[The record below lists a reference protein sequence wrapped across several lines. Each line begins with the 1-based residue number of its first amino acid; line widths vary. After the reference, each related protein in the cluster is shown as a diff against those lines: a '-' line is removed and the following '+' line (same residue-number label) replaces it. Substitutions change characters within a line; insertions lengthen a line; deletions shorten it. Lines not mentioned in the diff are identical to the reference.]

1 MLKKE
6 FSIIYSVLI
15 FLGTLFMI
23 FYLFYPVLFKK
34 GTIPIKLGLDLRYGI
49 HLMLEVYD
57 PKLKQ
62 LSSTEM
68 QQIIN
73 ILEKRLNPTG
83 TQEIVVQ
90 QAGNNRI
97 IVEIPEVVDTNDAI
111 EKVTKV
117 GKLEFKVEE
126 YDPTTGSVYK
136 KTVLTGDSIIRASV
150 EFSPNS
156 GQPYVS
162 FSLDPKGAKIFEDIT
177 RQYLDKPIYIYFD
190 NKEISAPVVRS
201 VITGGS
207 GIIELGYDQD
217 KEKVLKEAKDL
228 AIYLNAGK
236 LQYPPKVLEA
246 YTIGPSLGEK
256 HLKKSLI
263 AGIIAL
269 FVVCIFMVIFYKFP
283 GLLADF
289 ALVSYTALFLTII
302 SVSNTVLTLGS
313 IAGIIL
319 SIGMAVDANIIIFE
333 RLKEEIRDNKPLNT
347 AIDLAFKRSFDTIL
361 DSHLTTIIAALILMI
376 FGTSV
381 IQGFGFALLWGN
393 VISFFTAIYITK
405 SFMYLAFYYNPKLIE
420 IR

>member
-6 FSIIYSVLI
+6 ISIIYSVLI
-15 FLGTLFMI
+15 ILGTLFMI
-23 FYLFYPVLFKK
+23 YYLFSPVLLKK
-34 GTIPIKLGLDLRYGI
+34 GGVPIKLGLDLRYGI

-62 LSSTEM
+62 LSNTEI
-68 QQIIN
+68 QQVIS

-83 TQEIVVQ
+83 TQEIVIQ

-97 IVEIPEVVDTNDAI
+97 IIEIPEVLDTNDAI
-111 EKVTKV
+111 EKVTKI

-126 YDPTTGSVYK
+126 YDPNIGNVYK
-136 KTVLTGDSIIRASV
+136 KTVLTGDSIIRATV
-150 EFSPNS
+150 EFNNA
-156 GQPYVS
+156 GQPYVA
-162 FSLDPKGAKIFEDIT
+162 FSLDAKGAKIFEEIT
-177 RQYLDKPIYIYFD
+177 RQYLNKPIYIYFD
-190 NKEISAPVVRS
+190 DKEISAPIVRS

-207 GIIELGYDQD
+207 GIIELGYNKD
-217 KEKVLKEAKDL
+217 KESVLKEAKDL
-228 AIYLNAGK
+228 AIYLNSGK
-236 LQYPPKVLEA
+236 LKYPPKILEA

-256 HLKKSLI
+256 HLKRSLI
-263 AGIIAL
+263 AGVIAL
-269 FVVCIFMVIFYKFP
+269 LIVCIFMLIFYRVP

-289 ALVSYTALFLTII
+289 ALLSYTALFLTII
-302 SVSNTVLTLGS
+302 SISNTVLTLGS

-376 FGTSV
+376 FGTSIILWV
-381 IQGFGFALLWGN
+381 CFALG
-393 VISFFTAIYITK
+393 
-405 SFMYLAFYYNPKLIE
+405 
-420 IR
+420 

>member
-6 FSIIYSVLI
+6 ISIIYSILI
-15 FLGTLFMI
+15 ILGTLFMI
-23 FYLFYPVLFKK
+23 YYLFSPVLSKK
-34 GTIPIKLGLDLRYGI
+34 GGVPIKLGLDLRYGI
-49 HLMLEVYD
+49 HLMLEIYD

-62 LSSTEM
+62 VSNTEI
-68 QQIIN
+68 QQVIN

-83 TQEIVVQ
+83 TQEIVIQ

-97 IVEIPEVVDTNDAI
+97 IIEIPEVLDTNDAI

-126 YDPTTGSVYK
+126 YDPNTGNVYK
-136 KTVLTGDSIIRASV
+136 KTVLTGDSIISARV
-150 EFSPNS
+150 EFNNA
-156 GQPYVS
+156 GQPYVA
-162 FSLDPKGAKIFEDIT
+162 FSLDNKGAKIFEEIT
-177 RQYLDKPIYIYFD
+177 RQYLNKPIYIYFD
-190 NKEISAPVVRS
+190 DKEISAPIVRS

-207 GIIELGYDQD
+207 GIIELGYNKD
-217 KEKVLKEAKDL
+217 KESLLKEAKDL
-228 AIYLNAGK
+228 AIYLNSGK
-236 LQYPPKVLEA
+236 LQYPPKILEA

-256 HLKKSLI
+256 HLKRSLI
-263 AGIIAL
+263 AGVIAL
-269 FVVCIFMVIFYKFP
+269 LIVCIFMVIFYRVP

-289 ALVSYTALFLTII
+289 ALLSYTALFLTII
-302 SVSNTVLTLGS
+302 SISNTVLTLGS

-376 FGTSV
+376 FGTSI

-405 SFMYLAFYYNPKLIE
+405 SFMYLIFYYNPKLIE
-420 IR
+420 IK

>member
-6 FSIIYSVLI
+6 ISIIYSILI
-15 FLGTLFMI
+15 ILGTLFMI
-23 FYLFYPVLFKK
+23 YYLFSPVLSKK
-34 GTIPIKLGLDLRYGI
+34 GGVPIKLGLDLRYGI
-49 HLMLEVYD
+49 HLMLEIYD

-62 LSSTEM
+62 ISNTEI
-68 QQIIN
+68 QQVIN

-83 TQEIVVQ
+83 TQEIVIQ

-97 IVEIPEVVDTNDAI
+97 IIEIPEVLDTNDAI

-126 YDPTTGSVYK
+126 YDPNTGNVYK
-136 KTVLTGDSIIRASV
+136 KTVLSGDSIISARV
-150 EFSPNS
+150 EFNNA
-156 GQPYVS
+156 GQPYVA
-162 FSLDPKGAKIFEDIT
+162 FSLDAKGAKIFEEIT
-177 RQYLDKPIYIYFD
+177 RQYLNKPIYIYFD
-190 NKEISAPVVRS
+190 DKEISAPIVRS

-207 GIIELGYDQD
+207 GIIELGYNKD
-217 KEKVLKEAKDL
+217 KESVLKEAKDL
-228 AIYLNAGK
+228 AIYLNSGK
-236 LQYPPKVLEA
+236 LQYPPKILEA

-256 HLKKSLI
+256 HLKRSLI
-263 AGIIAL
+263 AGVIAL
-269 FVVCIFMVIFYKFP
+269 LIVCIFMVIFYRVP

-289 ALVSYTALFLTII
+289 ALLSYTALFLTII
-302 SVSNTVLTLGS
+302 SISNTVLTLGS

-376 FGTSV
+376 FGTSI

-405 SFMYLAFYYNPKLIE
+405 SFMYLTFYYNPKLIE
-420 IR
+420 IK

>member
-6 FSIIYSVLI
+6 ISIIYSILI
-15 FLGTLFMI
+15 ILGTLFMI
-23 FYLFYPVLFKK
+23 YYLFSPVLSKK
-34 GTIPIKLGLDLRYGI
+34 GGVPIKLGLDLRYGI
-49 HLMLEVYD
+49 HLMLEIYD

-62 LSSTEM
+62 ISNTEI
-68 QQIIN
+68 QQVIN

-83 TQEIVVQ
+83 TQEIVIQ

-97 IVEIPEVVDTNDAI
+97 IIEIPEVLDTNDAI

-126 YDPTTGSVYK
+126 YEPNTGNVYK
-136 KTVLTGDSIIRASV
+136 KTVLSGDSIISARV
-150 EFSPNS
+150 EFNNA
-156 GQPYVS
+156 GQPYVA
-162 FSLDPKGAKIFEDIT
+162 FSLDTKGAKIFEEIT
-177 RQYLDKPIYIYFD
+177 RQYLNKPIYIYFD
-190 NKEISAPVVRS
+190 DKEISAPIVRS

-207 GIIELGYDQD
+207 GIIELGYNKD
-217 KEKVLKEAKDL
+217 KESVLKEAKDL
-228 AIYLNAGK
+228 AIYLNSGK
-236 LQYPPKVLEA
+236 LQYPPEILEA

-256 HLKKSLI
+256 HLKRSLI
-263 AGIIAL
+263 AGVIAL
-269 FVVCIFMVIFYKFP
+269 LIVCLFMVIFYRVP

-289 ALVSYTALFLTII
+289 ALLSYTALFLTII
-302 SVSNTVLTLGS
+302 SISNTVLTLGS

-333 RLKEEIRDNKPLNT
+333 RLKEEIRDSKPLNT

-376 FGTSV
+376 FGTSI

-405 SFMYLAFYYNPKLIE
+405 SFMYLVFYYNPKLIE
-420 IR
+420 IK

>member
-6 FSIIYSVLI
+6 ISIIYSILI
-15 FLGTLFMI
+15 ILGTLFMI
-23 FYLFYPVLFKK
+23 YYLFSPVLLKK
-34 GTIPIKLGLDLRYGI
+34 GGVPIKLGLDLRYGI
-49 HLMLEVYD
+49 HLMLEIYD

-62 LSSTEM
+62 ISNTEI
-68 QQIIN
+68 QQVIN

-83 TQEIVVQ
+83 TQEVVIQ

-97 IVEIPEVVDTNDAI
+97 IIEIPEVLDTNDAI

-126 YDPTTGSVYK
+126 YDPNTGNVYK
-136 KTVLTGDSIIRASV
+136 KTVLTGDSIISARV
-150 EFSPNS
+150 EFNNA
-156 GQPYVS
+156 GQPYVA
-162 FSLDPKGAKIFEDIT
+162 FSLDAKGAKIFEEIT
-177 RQYLDKPIYIYFD
+177 RQYLNKPIYIYFD
-190 NKEISAPVVRS
+190 DKEISAPIVRS
-201 VITGGS
+201 FITGGS
-207 GIIELGYDQD
+207 GIIELGYNKD
-217 KEKVLKEAKDL
+217 KESVLKEAKDL
-228 AIYLNAGK
+228 AIYLNSGK
-236 LQYPPKVLEA
+236 LQYPPKILEA

-256 HLKKSLI
+256 HLKRSLI
-263 AGIIAL
+263 AGVIAL
-269 FVVCIFMVIFYKFP
+269 LIVCIFMLIFYRVP

-289 ALVSYTALFLTII
+289 ALISYTALFLTII
-302 SVSNTVLTLGS
+302 SISNTVLTLGS

-376 FGTSV
+376 FGTSI

-405 SFMYLAFYYNPKLIE
+405 SFMYLTFYYNPKLIE
-420 IR
+420 IK

>member
-6 FSIIYSVLI
+6 ISIIYSILI
-15 FLGTLFMI
+15 ILGTLFMI
-23 FYLFYPVLFKK
+23 YYLFSPVLSKK
-34 GTIPIKLGLDLRYGI
+34 GGVPIKLGLDLRYGI
-49 HLMLEVYD
+49 HLMLEIYD

-62 LSSTEM
+62 ISNTEI
-68 QQIIN
+68 QQVIN

-83 TQEIVVQ
+83 TQEVVIQ

-97 IVEIPEVVDTNDAI
+97 IIEIPEVSDTNDAI

-117 GKLEFKVEE
+117 GRLEFRVEE
-126 YDPTTGSVYK
+126 YDPNTGNVYK
-136 KTVLTGDSIIRASV
+136 KTVLTGDSIISARV
-150 EFSPNS
+150 EFNNA
-156 GQPYVS
+156 GQPYVA
-162 FSLDPKGAKIFEDIT
+162 FSLDNKGAKIFEEIT
-177 RQYLDKPIYIYFD
+177 RQYLNKPIYIYFD
-190 NKEISAPVVRS
+190 DKEISAPIVRS

-207 GIIELGYDQD
+207 GIIELGYNKD
-217 KEKVLKEAKDL
+217 KESVLKEAKDL
-228 AIYLNAGK
+228 AIYLNSGK
-236 LQYPPKVLEA
+236 LQYPPKILEA

-256 HLKKSLI
+256 HLKRSLI
-263 AGIIAL
+263 AGVIAL
-269 FVVCIFMVIFYKFP
+269 LIVCIFMLIFYRVP

-289 ALVSYTALFLTII
+289 ALITYTVLFLTII
-302 SVSNTVLTLGS
+302 SISNTVLTLGS

-376 FGTSV
+376 FGTSI

-405 SFMYLAFYYNPKLIE
+405 SFMYLTFYYNPKLIE
-420 IR
+420 IK

>member
-6 FSIIYSVLI
+6 ISIIYSVLI
-15 FLGTLFMI
+15 ILGTLFMI
-23 FYLFYPVLFKK
+23 YYLFSPVLLKK
-34 GTIPIKLGLDLRYGI
+34 EGIPIKLGLDLRYGI

-57 PKLKQ
+57 SKLKQ
-62 LSSTEM
+62 LSNTEI
-68 QQIIN
+68 QQVIN

-83 TQEIVVQ
+83 TQEIVIQ
-90 QAGNNRI
+90 QAGSNRI
-97 IVEIPEVVDTNDAI
+97 IIEIPEVLDTNDAI

-126 YDPTTGSVYK
+126 YDPNTGNVYK

-150 EFSPNS
+150 EFNNAA
-156 GQPYVS
+156 QPYVA
-162 FSLDPKGAKIFEDIT
+162 FSLDANGAKIFEEIT
-177 RQYLDKPIYIYFD
+177 RQYLNKPIYIYFD
-190 NKEISAPVVRS
+190 NKEISAPIVRA

-207 GIIELGYDQD
+207 GIIELGYNKD
-217 KEKVLKEAKDL
+217 KESVLKEAKDL
-228 AIYLNAGK
+228 AIYLNSGK
-236 LQYPPKVLEA
+236 LQYPPKILEA

-256 HLKKSLI
+256 HLKRSLI
-263 AGIIAL
+263 AGVIAL
-269 FVVCIFMVIFYKFP
+269 LIVCIFMVIFYRVP

-289 ALVSYTALFLTII
+289 ALISYTTLFLTII
-302 SVSNTVLTLGS
+302 SISNTVLTLGS

-376 FGTSV
+376 FGTSI

-405 SFMYLAFYYNPKLIE
+405 SFMYLTFYYNPKLIQ
-420 IR
+420 IK

>member
-6 FSIIYSVLI
+6 ISIIYSILI
-15 FLGTLFMI
+15 ILGTLFMI
-23 FYLFYPVLFKK
+23 YYLFSPVLSKK
-34 GTIPIKLGLDLRYGI
+34 GGVPIKLGLDLRYGI
-49 HLMLEVYD
+49 HLMLEIYD

-62 LSSTEM
+62 ISNTEI
-68 QQIIN
+68 QQVIN

-83 TQEIVVQ
+83 TQEVVIQ

-97 IVEIPEVVDTNDAI
+97 IIEIPEVLDTNDAI

-126 YDPTTGSVYK
+126 YDPNTGNVYK
-136 KTVLTGDSIIRASV
+136 KTVLTGDSIISARV
-150 EFSPNS
+150 EFNNA
-156 GQPYVS
+156 GQPYVA
-162 FSLDPKGAKIFEDIT
+162 FSLDNKGAKIFEEIT
-177 RQYLDKPIYIYFD
+177 RQYLNKPIYIYFD
-190 NKEISAPVVRS
+190 DKEISAPIVRS

-207 GIIELGYDQD
+207 GIIELGYNED
-217 KEKVLKEAKDL
+217 KESVLKEAKDL
-228 AIYLNAGK
+228 AIYLNSGK
-236 LQYPPKVLEA
+236 LQYPPKILEA

-256 HLKKSLI
+256 HLKRSLI
-263 AGIIAL
+263 AGVIAL
-269 FVVCIFMVIFYKFP
+269 LIVCIFMLIFYRVP

-289 ALVSYTALFLTII
+289 ALLSYTALFLTII
-302 SVSNTVLTLGS
+302 SISNTVLTLGS

-376 FGTSV
+376 FGTSI

-405 SFMYLAFYYNPKLIE
+405 SFMYLTFYYNPKLIE
-420 IR
+420 IK

>member
-6 FSIIYSVLI
+6 ISIIYSVLI
-15 FLGTLFMI
+15 ILGTLFMI
-23 FYLFYPVLFKK
+23 YYLFSPVLLKK
-34 GTIPIKLGLDLRYGI
+34 EGIPIKLGLDLRYGI

-57 PKLKQ
+57 SKLKQ
-62 LSSTEM
+62 LSNTEI
-68 QQIIN
+68 QQVIN

-83 TQEIVVQ
+83 TQEIVIQ
-90 QAGNNRI
+90 QAGSNRI
-97 IVEIPEVVDTNDAI
+97 IIEIPEVLDTNDAI

-126 YDPTTGSVYK
+126 YDPNTGNVYK

-150 EFSPNS
+150 EFNNAA
-156 GQPYVS
+156 QPYVA
-162 FSLDPKGAKIFEDIT
+162 FSLDANGAKIFEEIT
-177 RQYLDKPIYIYFD
+177 RQYLNKPIYIYFD
-190 NKEISAPVVRS
+190 NKEISAPIVRA

-207 GIIELGYDQD
+207 GIIELGYNKD
-217 KEKVLKEAKDL
+217 KESVLKEAKDL
-228 AIYLNAGK
+228 AIYLNSGK
-236 LQYPPKVLEA
+236 LQYPPKILEA

-256 HLKKSLI
+256 HLKRSLI
-263 AGIIAL
+263 AGVIAL
-269 FVVCIFMVIFYKFP
+269 LIVCIFMVIFYRVP

-289 ALVSYTALFLTII
+289 ALISYTALFLTII
-302 SVSNTVLTLGS
+302 SISNTVLTLGS

-376 FGTSV
+376 FGTSI

-405 SFMYLAFYYNPKLIE
+405 SFMYLTFYYNPKLIQ
-420 IR
+420 IK

>member
-6 FSIIYSVLI
+6 ISIIYSILI
-15 FLGTLFMI
+15 ILGTLFMI
-23 FYLFYPVLFKK
+23 YYLFSPVLSKK
-34 GTIPIKLGLDLRYGI
+34 GGVPIKLGLDLRYGI
-49 HLMLEVYD
+49 HLMLEIYD

-62 LSSTEM
+62 ISNTEI
-68 QQIIN
+68 QQVIN

-83 TQEIVVQ
+83 TQEIVIQ

-97 IVEIPEVVDTNDAI
+97 IIEIPEVLDTNDAI

-117 GKLEFKVEE
+117 GRLEFKVEE
-126 YDPTTGSVYK
+126 YDPNTGNVYK
-136 KTVLTGDSIIRASV
+136 KTVLSGDSIISARV
-150 EFSPNS
+150 EFNNA
-156 GQPYVS
+156 GQPYVA
-162 FSLDPKGAKIFEDIT
+162 FSLDTKGAKIFEEIT
-177 RQYLDKPIYIYFD
+177 RQYLNKPIYIYFD
-190 NKEISAPVVRS
+190 DKEISAPIVRS

-207 GIIELGYDQD
+207 GIIELGYNKD
-217 KEKVLKEAKDL
+217 KESVLKEAKDL
-228 AIYLNAGK
+228 AIYLNSGK
-236 LQYPPKVLEA
+236 LQYPPKILEA

-256 HLKKSLI
+256 HLKRSLI
-263 AGIIAL
+263 AGVIAL
-269 FVVCIFMVIFYKFP
+269 LIVCLFMVIFYRVP

-289 ALVSYTALFLTII
+289 ALLSYTALFLTII
-302 SVSNTVLTLGS
+302 SISSTVLTLGS

-376 FGTSV
+376 FGTSI

-405 SFMYLAFYYNPKLIE
+405 SFMYLTFYYNPKLIE
-420 IR
+420 IK

>member
-6 FSIIYSVLI
+6 ISIIYSILI
-15 FLGTLFMI
+15 ILGTLFMI
-23 FYLFYPVLFKK
+23 YYLFSPVLSKK
-34 GTIPIKLGLDLRYGI
+34 GGVPIKLGLDLRYGI
-49 HLMLEVYD
+49 HLMLEIYD

-62 LSSTEM
+62 ISNAEI
-68 QQIIN
+68 QQVIN

-83 TQEIVVQ
+83 TQEVVIQ

-97 IVEIPEVVDTNDAI
+97 IIEIPEVSDTNDAI

-117 GKLEFKVEE
+117 GRLEFKVEE
-126 YDPTTGSVYK
+126 YDPNTGNVYK
-136 KTVLTGDSIIRASV
+136 KTVLTGDSIISARV
-150 EFSPNS
+150 EFNNA
-156 GQPYVS
+156 GQPYVA
-162 FSLDPKGAKIFEDIT
+162 FSLDNKGAKIFEEIT
-177 RQYLDKPIYIYFD
+177 RQYLNKPIYIYFD
-190 NKEISAPVVRS
+190 DKEISAPIVRS

-207 GIIELGYDQD
+207 GIIELGYNKD
-217 KEKVLKEAKDL
+217 KESVLKEAKDL
-228 AIYLNAGK
+228 AIYLNSGK
-236 LQYPPKVLEA
+236 LQYPPKILEA

-256 HLKKSLI
+256 HLKRSLI
-263 AGIIAL
+263 AGVIAL
-269 FVVCIFMVIFYKFP
+269 LIVCIFMLIFYRVP

-289 ALVSYTALFLTII
+289 ALLSYTALFLTII
-302 SVSNTVLTLGS
+302 SISNTVLTLGS

-376 FGTSV
+376 FGTSI

-405 SFMYLAFYYNPKLIE
+405 SFMYLTFYYNPKLIE
-420 IR
+420 IK

>member
-6 FSIIYSVLI
+6 ISIIYSILI
-15 FLGTLFMI
+15 ILGTLFMI
-23 FYLFYPVLFKK
+23 YYLFFPVLSKK
-34 GTIPIKLGLDLRYGI
+34 GGVPIKLGLDLRYGI
-49 HLMLEVYD
+49 HLMLEIYD

-62 LSSTEM
+62 ISNTEI
-68 QQIIN
+68 QQVIN

-83 TQEIVVQ
+83 TQEIVIQ

-97 IVEIPEVVDTNDAI
+97 IVEIPEVLDTNDAI

-126 YDPTTGSVYK
+126 YDPNTGNVYK
-136 KTVLTGDSIIRASV
+136 KTVLTGDSISSARV
-150 EFSPNS
+150 EFNNA
-156 GQPYVS
+156 GQPYVA
-162 FSLDPKGAKIFEDIT
+162 FSLDTKGAKIFEEIT
-177 RQYLDKPIYIYFD
+177 RQYLNKPIYIYFD
-190 NKEISAPVVRS
+190 DKEISAPIVRS

-207 GIIELGYDQD
+207 GIIELGYNKD
-217 KEKVLKEAKDL
+217 KESVLKEAKDL
-228 AIYLNAGK
+228 AIYLNSGK
-236 LQYPPKVLEA
+236 LQYPPKILEA
-246 YTIGPSLGEK
+246 YAIGPSLGEK
-256 HLKKSLI
+256 HLKRSLI
-263 AGIIAL
+263 AGVIAL
-269 FVVCIFMVIFYKFP
+269 LIVCIFMVIFYRVP

-289 ALVSYTALFLTII
+289 ALISYTALFLTII
-302 SVSNTVLTLGS
+302 SISNTVLTLGS

-347 AIDLAFKRSFDTIL
+347 AIDLAFRRSFDTIL

-376 FGTSV
+376 FGTSI

-405 SFMYLAFYYNPKLIE
+405 SFMYLVFYYNPKLIE
-420 IR
+420 IK

>member
-347 AIDLAFKRSFDTIL
+347 AIDLAFNAI
-361 DSHLTTIIAALILMI
+361 
-376 FGTSV
+376 TSV
-381 IQGFGFALLWGN
+381 N
-393 VISFFTAIYITK
+393 
-405 SFMYLAFYYNPKLIE
+405 
-420 IR
+420 

>member
-6 FSIIYSVLI
+6 ISIIYSILI
-15 FLGTLFMI
+15 ILGTLFMI
-23 FYLFYPVLFKK
+23 YYLFSPVLSKK
-34 GTIPIKLGLDLRYGI
+34 GGVPIKLGLDLRYGI
-49 HLMLEVYD
+49 HLMLEIYD

-62 LSSTEM
+62 ISNTEI
-68 QQIIN
+68 QQVIN

-83 TQEIVVQ
+83 TQEIVIQ

-97 IVEIPEVVDTNDAI
+97 IVEIPEVLDTNDAI

-126 YDPTTGSVYK
+126 YDPNTGNVYK
-136 KTVLTGDSIIRASV
+136 KTVLTGDSISSARV
-150 EFSPNS
+150 EFNNA
-156 GQPYVS
+156 GQPYVA
-162 FSLDPKGAKIFEDIT
+162 FSLDTKGAKIFEEIT
-177 RQYLDKPIYIYFD
+177 RQYLNKPIYIYFD
-190 NKEISAPVVRS
+190 DKEISAPIVRS

-207 GIIELGYDQD
+207 GIIELGYNKD
-217 KEKVLKEAKDL
+217 KESVLKEAKDL
-228 AIYLNAGK
+228 AIYLNSGK
-236 LQYPPKVLEA
+236 LQYPPEILEA
-246 YTIGPSLGEK
+246 YAIGPSLGEK
-256 HLKKSLI
+256 HLKRSLI
-263 AGIIAL
+263 AGVIAL
-269 FVVCIFMVIFYKFP
+269 LIVCIFMVIFYRVP

-289 ALVSYTALFLTII
+289 ALISYTALFLTII
-302 SVSNTVLTLGS
+302 SISNTVLTLGS

-347 AIDLAFKRSFDTIL
+347 AIDLAFRRSFDTIL

-376 FGTSV
+376 FGTSI

-405 SFMYLAFYYNPKLIE
+405 SFMYLTFYYNPKLIE
-420 IR
+420 IK

>member
-6 FSIIYSVLI
+6 ISIIYSILI
-15 FLGTLFMI
+15 ILGTLFMI
-23 FYLFYPVLFKK
+23 YYLFSPVLSKK
-34 GTIPIKLGLDLRYGI
+34 GGVPIKLGLDLRYGI
-49 HLMLEVYD
+49 HLMLEIYD

-62 LSSTEM
+62 ISNTEI
-68 QQIIN
+68 QQVIN

-83 TQEIVVQ
+83 TQEIVIQ

-97 IVEIPEVVDTNDAI
+97 IIEIPEVLDTNDAI

-126 YDPTTGSVYK
+126 YDPNTGNVYK
-136 KTVLTGDSIIRASV
+136 KTVLSGDSIISARV
-150 EFSPNS
+150 EFNNA
-156 GQPYVS
+156 GQPYVA
-162 FSLDPKGAKIFEDIT
+162 FSLDNKGAKIFEEIT
-177 RQYLDKPIYIYFD
+177 RQYLNKPIYIYFD
-190 NKEISAPVVRS
+190 DKEISAPIVRS

-207 GIIELGYDQD
+207 GIIELGYNKD
-217 KEKVLKEAKDL
+217 KESVLKEAKDL
-228 AIYLNAGK
+228 AIYLNSGK
-236 LQYPPKVLEA
+236 LQYPPKILEA

-256 HLKKSLI
+256 HLKRSLI
-263 AGIIAL
+263 AGVIAL
-269 FVVCIFMVIFYKFP
+269 LIVCIFMVVFYRVP

-289 ALVSYTALFLTII
+289 ALLSYTALFLTII
-302 SVSNTVLTLGS
+302 SISNTVLTLGS

-333 RLKEEIRDNKPLNT
+333 RLKEEVRDNKPLNT

-376 FGTSV
+376 FGTSI

-405 SFMYLAFYYNPKLIE
+405 SFMYLTFYYNPKLIE
-420 IR
+420 IK

>member
-6 FSIIYSVLI
+6 ISIIYSILI
-15 FLGTLFMI
+15 ILGTLFMI
-23 FYLFYPVLFKK
+23 YYLFSPVLSKK
-34 GTIPIKLGLDLRYGI
+34 GGVPIKLGLDLRYGI
-49 HLMLEVYD
+49 HLMLEIYD

-62 LSSTEM
+62 ISNTEI
-68 QQIIN
+68 QQVIN

-83 TQEIVVQ
+83 TQEVVIQ

-97 IVEIPEVVDTNDAI
+97 IIEIPEVSDTNDAI

-117 GKLEFKVEE
+117 GRLEFKVEE
-126 YDPTTGSVYK
+126 YDPNTGNVYK
-136 KTVLTGDSIIRASV
+136 KTVLTGDSIISARV
-150 EFSPNS
+150 EFNNA
-156 GQPYVS
+156 GQPYVA
-162 FSLDPKGAKIFEDIT
+162 FSLDNKGAKIFEEIT
-177 RQYLDKPIYIYFD
+177 RQYLNKPIYIYFD
-190 NKEISAPVVRS
+190 DKEISAPIVRS

-207 GIIELGYDQD
+207 GIIELGYNKD
-217 KEKVLKEAKDL
+217 KESVLKEAKDL
-228 AIYLNAGK
+228 AIYLNSGK
-236 LQYPPKVLEA
+236 LQYPPKILEA

-256 HLKKSLI
+256 HLKRSLI
-263 AGIIAL
+263 AGVIAL
-269 FVVCIFMVIFYKFP
+269 LIVCIFMLIFYRVP

-289 ALVSYTALFLTII
+289 ALLSYTALFLTII
-302 SVSNTVLTLGS
+302 SISNTVLTLGS

-376 FGTSV
+376 FGTSI

-405 SFMYLAFYYNPKLIE
+405 SFMYLTFYYNPKLIE
-420 IR
+420 IK

>member
-6 FSIIYSVLI
+6 ISIIYSILI
-15 FLGTLFMI
+15 ILGTLFMI
-23 FYLFYPVLFKK
+23 YYLFSPVLSKK
-34 GTIPIKLGLDLRYGI
+34 GGVPIKLGLDLRYGI
-49 HLMLEVYD
+49 HLMLEIYD

-62 LSSTEM
+62 ISNTEI
-68 QQIIN
+68 QQVIN

-83 TQEIVVQ
+83 TQEIVIQ

-97 IVEIPEVVDTNDAI
+97 IVEIPEVLDTNDAI

-126 YDPTTGSVYK
+126 YDPNTGNVYK
-136 KTVLTGDSIIRASV
+136 KTVLTGDSISSARV
-150 EFSPNS
+150 EFNNV
-156 GQPYVS
+156 GQPYVA
-162 FSLDPKGAKIFEDIT
+162 FSLDNKGAKIFEEIT
-177 RQYLDKPIYIYFD
+177 RQYLNKPIYIYFD
-190 NKEISAPVVRS
+190 DKEISAPIVRS

-207 GIIELGYDQD
+207 GIIELGYNKD
-217 KEKVLKEAKDL
+217 KESVLKEAKDL
-228 AIYLNAGK
+228 AIYLNSGK
-236 LQYPPKVLEA
+236 LQYPPKILEA
-246 YTIGPSLGEK
+246 YAIGPSLGEK
-256 HLKKSLI
+256 HLKRSLI
-263 AGIIAL
+263 AGVIAL
-269 FVVCIFMVIFYKFP
+269 LIVCIFMVIFYRVP

-289 ALVSYTALFLTII
+289 ALISYTALFLTII
-302 SVSNTVLTLGS
+302 SISNTVLTLGS

-347 AIDLAFKRSFDTIL
+347 AIDLAFRRSFDTIL

-376 FGTSV
+376 FGASI

-405 SFMYLAFYYNPKLIE
+405 SFMYLVFYYNPKLIE
-420 IR
+420 IK

>member
-6 FSIIYSVLI
+6 ISIIYSVLI
-15 FLGTLFMI
+15 ILGTLFMI
-23 FYLFYPVLFKK
+23 YYLFSPVLLKK
-34 GTIPIKLGLDLRYGI
+34 GGVPIKLGLDLRYGI

-62 LSSTEM
+62 LSNTEI
-68 QQIIN
+68 QQVIS

-83 TQEIVVQ
+83 TQEIVIQ

-97 IVEIPEVVDTNDAI
+97 IIEIPEVLDTNDAI

-126 YDPTTGSVYK
+126 YDPNTGNVYK
-136 KTVLTGDSIIRASV
+136 KTVLTGDSIISARV
-150 EFSPNS
+150 EFNNA
-156 GQPYVS
+156 GQPYVA
-162 FSLDPKGAKIFEDIT
+162 FSLDAKGAKIFEEIT
-177 RQYLDKPIYIYFD
+177 RQYLNKPIYIYFD
-190 NKEISAPVVRS
+190 NKEISAPIVRS

-207 GIIELGYDQD
+207 GIIELGYNKD
-217 KEKVLKEAKDL
+217 KESILKEAKDL
-228 AIYLNAGK
+228 AIYLNSGK
-236 LQYPPKVLEA
+236 LQYPPKILEA

-256 HLKKSLI
+256 HLKRSLV
-263 AGIIAL
+263 AGVIAL
-269 FVVCIFMVIFYKFP
+269 LIVCIFMVIFYKVP
-283 GLLADF
+283 GFLADF
-289 ALVSYTALFLTII
+289 ALLSYTALFLTII
-302 SVSNTVLTLGS
+302 SISNTVLTLGS

-376 FGTSV
+376 FGTSI

-405 SFMYLAFYYNPKLIE
+405 SFMYLTFYYNPKLIE
-420 IR
+420 IK

>member
-6 FSIIYSVLI
+6 ISIIYSILI
-15 FLGTLFMI
+15 ILGTLFMI
-23 FYLFYPVLFKK
+23 YYLFSPVLSKK
-34 GTIPIKLGLDLRYGI
+34 GGVPIKLGLDLRYGI
-49 HLMLEVYD
+49 HLMLEIYD

-62 LSSTEM
+62 ISNTEM
-68 QQIIN
+68 QQVIN

-83 TQEIVVQ
+83 TQEIVIQ

-97 IVEIPEVVDTNDAI
+97 IIEIPEVLDTNDAI
-111 EKVTKV
+111 EKVTKI

-126 YDPTTGSVYK
+126 YDPNTGNVYK
-136 KTVLTGDSIIRASV
+136 KTVLTGDSISSARV
-150 EFSPNS
+150 EFNNA
-156 GQPYVS
+156 GQPYVA
-162 FSLDPKGAKIFEDIT
+162 FSLDAKGAKIFEEIT
-177 RQYLDKPIYIYFD
+177 RQYLNKPIYIYFD
-190 NKEISAPVVRS
+190 DKEISAPIVRS

-207 GIIELGYDQD
+207 GIIELGYNKD
-217 KEKVLKEAKDL
+217 KESVLKEAKDL
-228 AIYLNAGK
+228 AIYLNSGK
-236 LQYPPKVLEA
+236 LQYPPKILEA
-246 YTIGPSLGEK
+246 YAIGPSLGEK
-256 HLKKSLI
+256 HLKRSLI
-263 AGIIAL
+263 AGVIAL
-269 FVVCIFMVIFYKFP
+269 LIVCIFMVIFYRVP

-289 ALVSYTALFLTII
+289 ALISYTALFLTII
-302 SVSNTVLTLGS
+302 SISNTVLTLGS

-376 FGTSV
+376 FGTSI

-405 SFMYLAFYYNPKLIE
+405 SFMYLVFYYNPKLIE
-420 IR
+420 IK

>member
-6 FSIIYSVLI
+6 ISIIYSILI
-15 FLGTLFMI
+15 ILGTLFMI
-23 FYLFYPVLFKK
+23 YYLFSPVLSKK
-34 GTIPIKLGLDLRYGI
+34 GGVPIKLGLDLRYGI
-49 HLMLEVYD
+49 HLMLEIYD

-62 LSSTEM
+62 ISNTEI
-68 QQIIN
+68 QQVIN

-83 TQEIVVQ
+83 TQEVVIQ

-97 IVEIPEVVDTNDAI
+97 IIEIPEVSDTNDAI

-117 GKLEFKVEE
+117 GRLEFKVEE
-126 YDPTTGSVYK
+126 YDPNTGNVYK
-136 KTVLTGDSIIRASV
+136 KTVLTGDSIISSRV
-150 EFSPNS
+150 EFNNA
-156 GQPYVS
+156 GQPYVA
-162 FSLDPKGAKIFEDIT
+162 FSLDNKGAKIFEEIT
-177 RQYLDKPIYIYFD
+177 RQYLNKPIYIYFD
-190 NKEISAPVVRS
+190 DKEISAPIVRS

-207 GIIELGYDQD
+207 GIIELGYNKD
-217 KEKVLKEAKDL
+217 KESVLKEAKDL
-228 AIYLNAGK
+228 AIYLNSGK
-236 LQYPPKVLEA
+236 LQYPPKILEA

-256 HLKKSLI
+256 HLKRSLI
-263 AGIIAL
+263 AGVIAL
-269 FVVCIFMVIFYKFP
+269 LIVCIFMLIFYRVP

-289 ALVSYTALFLTII
+289 ALLSYTALFLTII
-302 SVSNTVLTLGS
+302 SISNTVLTLGS

-376 FGTSV
+376 FGTSI

-405 SFMYLAFYYNPKLIE
+405 SFMYLTFYYNPKLIE
-420 IR
+420 IK

>member
-6 FSIIYSVLI
+6 ISIIYSILI
-15 FLGTLFMI
+15 ILGTLFMI
-23 FYLFYPVLFKK
+23 YYLFSPVLSKK
-34 GTIPIKLGLDLRYGI
+34 GGVPIKLGLDLRYGI
-49 HLMLEVYD
+49 HLMLEIYD

-62 LSSTEM
+62 ISNAEI
-68 QQIIN
+68 QQVIN

-83 TQEIVVQ
+83 TQEVVIQ

-97 IVEIPEVVDTNDAI
+97 IIEIPEVSDTNDAI

-117 GKLEFKVEE
+117 GRLEFKVEE
-126 YDPTTGSVYK
+126 YDPNTGNVYK
-136 KTVLTGDSIIRASV
+136 KTVLTGDSIISARV
-150 EFSPNS
+150 EFNNA
-156 GQPYVS
+156 GQPYVA
-162 FSLDPKGAKIFEDIT
+162 FSLDNKGAKIFEEIT
-177 RQYLDKPIYIYFD
+177 RQYLNKPIYIYFD
-190 NKEISAPVVRS
+190 DKEISAPIVRS

-207 GIIELGYDQD
+207 GIIELGYNKD
-217 KEKVLKEAKDL
+217 KESVLKEAKDL
-228 AIYLNAGK
+228 AIYLNSGK
-236 LQYPPKVLEA
+236 LQYPPKILEA

-256 HLKKSLI
+256 HLKRSLI
-263 AGIIAL
+263 AGVIAL
-269 FVVCIFMVIFYKFP
+269 LIVCIFMFIFYRVP

-289 ALVSYTALFLTII
+289 ALLSYTALFLTII
-302 SVSNTVLTLGS
+302 SISNTVLTLGS

-376 FGTSV
+376 FGTSI

-405 SFMYLAFYYNPKLIE
+405 SFMYLTFYYNPKLIE
-420 IR
+420 IK

>member
-6 FSIIYSVLI
+6 ISIIYSILI
-15 FLGTLFMI
+15 ILGTLFMI
-23 FYLFYPVLFKK
+23 YYLFSPVLSKK
-34 GTIPIKLGLDLRYGI
+34 GGVPIKLGLDLRYGI
-49 HLMLEVYD
+49 HLMLEIYD

-62 LSSTEM
+62 ISNTEI
-68 QQIIN
+68 QQVIN

-83 TQEIVVQ
+83 TQEIVIQ

-97 IVEIPEVVDTNDAI
+97 IIEIPEVLDTNDAI

-126 YDPTTGSVYK
+126 YDPNTGNVYK
-136 KTVLTGDSIIRASV
+136 KTVLTGDSISSARV
-150 EFSPNS
+150 EFNNV
-156 GQPYVS
+156 GQPYVA
-162 FSLDPKGAKIFEDIT
+162 FSLDTKGAKIFEEIT
-177 RQYLDKPIYIYFD
+177 RQYLNKPIYIYFD
-190 NKEISAPVVRS
+190 DKEISAPIVRS

-207 GIIELGYDQD
+207 GIIELGYNKD
-217 KEKVLKEAKDL
+217 KESVLKEAKDL
-228 AIYLNAGK
+228 AIYLNSGK
-236 LQYPPKVLEA
+236 LQYPPKILEA
-246 YTIGPSLGEK
+246 YAIGPSLGEK
-256 HLKKSLI
+256 HLKRSLI
-263 AGIIAL
+263 AGVIAL
-269 FVVCIFMVIFYKFP
+269 LIVCIFMVIFYRVP

-289 ALVSYTALFLTII
+289 ALLSYTALFLTII
-302 SVSNTVLTLGS
+302 SISNTVLTLGS

-347 AIDLAFKRSFDTIL
+347 AIDLAFRRSFDTIL

-376 FGTSV
+376 FGTSI

-405 SFMYLAFYYNPKLIE
+405 SFMYLVFYYNPKLIE
-420 IR
+420 IK

>member
-6 FSIIYSVLI
+6 ISIIYSILI
-15 FLGTLFMI
+15 ILGTLFMI
-23 FYLFYPVLFKK
+23 YYLFSPVLSKK
-34 GTIPIKLGLDLRYGI
+34 GGVPIKLGLDLRYGI
-49 HLMLEVYD
+49 HLMLEIYD
-57 PKLKQ
+57 PKVKQ
-62 LSSTEM
+62 VSNTEI
-68 QQIIN
+68 QQVID

-83 TQEIVVQ
+83 TQEIVIQ

-97 IVEIPEVVDTNDAI
+97 IIEIPEVLDTNDAI

-126 YDPTTGSVYK
+126 YDPNTGNVYK
-136 KTVLTGDSIIRASV
+136 KTVLTGDSIIRSSV
-150 EFSPNS
+150 EFNNA
-156 GQPYVS
+156 GQPYVA
-162 FSLDPKGAKIFEDIT
+162 FSLDNKGAKIFEEIT
-177 RQYLDKPIYIYFD
+177 RQYLNKPIYIYFD
-190 NKEISAPVVRS
+190 DKEISAPIVRS

-207 GIIELGYDQD
+207 GIIELGYNKD
-217 KEKVLKEAKDL
+217 KESVLKEAKDL
-228 AIYLNAGK
+228 AIYLNSGK
-236 LQYPPKVLEA
+236 LQYPPRILEA

-256 HLKKSLI
+256 HLKRSLI
-263 AGIIAL
+263 AGVIAL
-269 FVVCIFMVIFYKFP
+269 LIVCLFMVIFYGVP

-289 ALVSYTALFLTII
+289 ALLSYTALFLTII
-302 SVSNTVLTLGS
+302 SISNTVLTLGS

-376 FGTSV
+376 FGTSI

-405 SFMYLAFYYNPKLIE
+405 SFMYLVFYYNPKFIE
-420 IR
+420 IK

>member
-6 FSIIYSVLI
+6 ISIIYSILI
-15 FLGTLFMI
+15 ILGTLFMI
-23 FYLFYPVLFKK
+23 YYLFSPVLSKK
-34 GTIPIKLGLDLRYGI
+34 GGVPIKLGLDLRYGI
-49 HLMLEVYD
+49 HLMLEIYD

-62 LSSTEM
+62 ISNAEI
-68 QQIIN
+68 QQVIN

-83 TQEIVVQ
+83 TQEVVIQ

-97 IVEIPEVVDTNDAI
+97 IIEIPEVSDTNDAI

-117 GKLEFKVEE
+117 GRLEFKVEE
-126 YDPTTGSVYK
+126 YDPNTGNVYK
-136 KTVLTGDSIIRASV
+136 KTVLTGDSIISARV
-150 EFSPNS
+150 EFNNA
-156 GQPYVS
+156 GQPYVA
-162 FSLDPKGAKIFEDIT
+162 FSLDNKGAKIFEEIT
-177 RQYLDKPIYIYFD
+177 RQYLNKPIYIYFD
-190 NKEISAPVVRS
+190 DKEISAPIVRS

-207 GIIELGYDQD
+207 GIIELGYNKD
-217 KEKVLKEAKDL
+217 KESVLKEAKDL
-228 AIYLNAGK
+228 AIYLNSGK
-236 LQYPPKVLEA
+236 LQYPPKILEA

-256 HLKKSLI
+256 HLKRSLI
-263 AGIIAL
+263 AGVIAL
-269 FVVCIFMVIFYKFP
+269 LIVCIFMLIFYRVP

-289 ALVSYTALFLTII
+289 ALLSYTALFLTII
-302 SVSNTVLTLGS
+302 SISNTVLTLGS

-347 AIDLAFKRSFDTIL
+347 AIDLAFRRSFDTIL

-376 FGTSV
+376 FGTSI

-405 SFMYLAFYYNPKLIE
+405 SFMYLTFYYNPKLIE
-420 IR
+420 IK

>member
-6 FSIIYSVLI
+6 ISIIYSILI
-15 FLGTLFMI
+15 ILGTLFMI
-23 FYLFYPVLFKK
+23 YYLFSPVLSKK
-34 GTIPIKLGLDLRYGI
+34 GGVPIKLGLDLRYGI
-49 HLMLEVYD
+49 HLMLEIYD

-62 LSSTEM
+62 VSNTEI
-68 QQIIN
+68 QQVIN

-83 TQEIVVQ
+83 TQEIVIQ

-97 IVEIPEVVDTNDAI
+97 IIEIPEVLDTNDAI

-117 GKLEFKVEE
+117 GRLEFKVEE
-126 YDPTTGSVYK
+126 YDPNTGNVYK
-136 KTVLTGDSIIRASV
+136 KTVLTGDSIISARV
-150 EFSPNS
+150 EFNNA
-156 GQPYVS
+156 GQPYVA
-162 FSLDPKGAKIFEDIT
+162 FSLDNKGAKIFEEIT
-177 RQYLDKPIYIYFD
+177 RQYLNKPIYIYFD
-190 NKEISAPVVRS
+190 DKEISAPIVRS

-207 GIIELGYDQD
+207 GIIELGYNKD
-217 KEKVLKEAKDL
+217 KESLLKEAKDL
-228 AIYLNAGK
+228 AIYLNSGK
-236 LQYPPKVLEA
+236 LQYPPKILEA

-256 HLKKSLI
+256 HLKRSLI

-269 FVVCIFMVIFYKFP
+269 LIVCIFMVIFYRVP

-289 ALVSYTALFLTII
+289 ALLSYTALFLTII
-302 SVSNTVLTLGS
+302 SISNTVLTLGS

-376 FGTSV
+376 FGTSI

-405 SFMYLAFYYNPKLIE
+405 SFMYLVFYYNPKLIE
-420 IR
+420 IN

>member
-6 FSIIYSVLI
+6 ISIIYSVLI
-15 FLGTLFMI
+15 ILGTLFMI
-23 FYLFYPVLFKK
+23 YYLFSPVLLKK
-34 GTIPIKLGLDLRYGI
+34 EGIPIKLGLDLRYGI

-57 PKLKQ
+57 SKLKQ
-62 LSSTEM
+62 LSNTEI
-68 QQIIN
+68 QQVIN

-83 TQEIVVQ
+83 TQEIVIQ
-90 QAGNNRI
+90 QAGSNRI
-97 IVEIPEVVDTNDAI
+97 IIEIPEVLDTNDAI

-126 YDPTTGSVYK
+126 YDPNTGNVYK

-150 EFSPNS
+150 EFNNAA
-156 GQPYVS
+156 QPYVA
-162 FSLDPKGAKIFEDIT
+162 FSLDANGAKIFEEIT
-177 RQYLDKPIYIYFD
+177 RQYLNKPIYIYFD
-190 NKEISAPVVRS
+190 NKEISAPIVRA

-207 GIIELGYDQD
+207 GIIELGYNKD
-217 KEKVLKEAKDL
+217 KESVLKEAKDL
-228 AIYLNAGK
+228 AIYLNSGK
-236 LQYPPKVLEA
+236 LQYPPKILEA

-256 HLKKSLI
+256 HLKRSLI
-263 AGIIAL
+263 AGVIAL
-269 FVVCIFMVIFYKFP
+269 LIVCIFMVIFYRVP
-283 GLLADF
+283 GLLADL
-289 ALVSYTALFLTII
+289 ALISYTALFLTII
-302 SVSNTVLTLGS
+302 SISNTVLTLGS

-376 FGTSV
+376 FGTSI

-405 SFMYLAFYYNPKLIE
+405 SFMYLTFYYNPKLIQ
-420 IR
+420 IK